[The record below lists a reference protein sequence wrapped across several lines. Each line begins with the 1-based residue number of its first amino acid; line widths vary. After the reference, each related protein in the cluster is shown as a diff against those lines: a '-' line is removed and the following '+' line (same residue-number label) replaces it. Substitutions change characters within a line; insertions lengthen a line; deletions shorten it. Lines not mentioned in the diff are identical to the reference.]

1 MNEGPLKKT
10 ADAPLIDLAK
20 PAPPVRSPVPAPPAP
35 AAPAPAPPR
44 SRARPTQAGPAW
56 IVIPARVIAVVIVLP
71 VRLVYDLLAA
81 ACRGLMRTPRWLGRA
96 LRATYMAVLHPILR
110 PIGLGIAW
118 LWTRTVYWPLRWL
131 AVTVLLGGL
140 RALGRGA
147 SWCWS
152 ALLAPA
158 FAALGT
164 GLHFLLV
171 RPFRALCRGG
181 LWLLNILV
189 AIPAVAVWGALVWTV
204 KGLGSVLAFLGN
216 VLIVIPAV
224 ALWRYVLR
232 PPLAGLAWLARKAGT
247 GIVAGWAIFAGAL
260 VWAWRMLGRLFSMLG
275 RVLFVIGRPV
285 DRLDVAHVR
294 GRAVPRGQEHRP
306 PPRREGHP
314 RCLAGHGRLDAPE
327 RPGPDPPGRPGRPP
341 AGPPRLPRLT
351 AWNARAA
358 VPGSGTA
365 AR

>member
-164 GLHFLLV
+164 GLQFLLV

-275 RVLFVIGRPV
+275 RVLFVIPAVALYRYLLRPV
-285 DRLDVAHVR
+285 GRSIAWTWRTFVVAPS
-294 GRAVPRGQEHRP
+294 RAVKNTVLLPVGRGIR
-306 PPRREGHP
+306 G
-314 RCLAGHGRLDAPE
+314 
-327 RPGPDPPGRPGRPP
+327 
-341 AGPPRLPRLT
+341 
-351 AWNARAA
+351 AWR
-358 VPGSGTA
+358 GTA
-365 AR
+365 AWTRRNVLDPIRQAGRDVRLQVRRAFRG